1 MKLKINKLN
10 LKEGVNIAERISSK
24 SMSLP
29 ILKNILIE
37 SVDNKIKIS
46 ATDLEVGVEWLVSS
60 KTEEKGSV
68 VVPASI
74 LSNFISF
81 LPEKVIEITSSK
93 NNLKLVCDDYNT
105 EIKGFS
111 SEDFPIIPNISEK
124 NIIQVNSSS
133 FCRSLSQLV
142 DIPSFSTTRP
152 EISGIFIKIDK
163 NKIKI
168 AATDSYRLGEKI
180 IDIKNNISGSDFSFI
195 LPQKTAKE
203 IIHIFS
209 EKEGDIKIIS
219 GNNQALFELITTQV
233 SEPKIKLISRQIEG
247 EYPNYEEI
255 IPKKNQTEA
264 IINRGE
270 LINQIKAASL
280 FSGKVGEVILKINP
294 DKKNIEIISENPE
307 TGNHSSFVSVKLKGK
322 KETISFNYKYLIE
335 GLSNIKSNEV
345 SFEINNNTDPGVFR
359 PVGDSSFLYIVMPIK
374 Q

>member
-37 SVDNKIKIS
+37 SADNKIKIS
-46 ATDLEVGVEWLVSS
+46 ATDLEVGVEWLISS

-68 VVPASI
+68 VIPASI

-180 IDIKNNISGSDFSFI
+180 IDIKDNISGSDFSFI

-255 IPKKNQTEA
+255 IPRKNQTEA
-264 IINRGE
+264 IVNRGE

-280 FSGKVGEVILKINP
+280 FSGKVGEIILKINP